1 MDSRLLQAL
10 HTSLRLLL
18 STSLRLLYYVQE
30 FYKYSAVLY
39 KYNICIY
46 AREEISTQV
55 LRFIV
60 CDLSSKRLRNAVS
73 YITQATGMLSPIL
86 LKPPRDT
93 VCDLF
98 IQVPA
103 GAVSDIIWTSYS
115 SLFSW
120 IKPTSLLLQ
129 NMLYKP

>member
-1 MDSRLLQAL
+1 MVSITPQFICTLAYNLQAL

-86 LKPPRDT
+86 LKPPRD
-93 VCDLF
+93 
-98 IQVPA
+98 
-103 GAVSDIIWTSYS
+103 AVSEIYTSS
-115 SLFSW
+115 RGVLSP
-120 IKPTSLLLQ
+120 I
-129 NMLYKP
+129 

>member
-73 YITQATGMLSPIL
+73 DITQATMGCCLRNIY
-86 LKPPRDT
+86 KFTR
-93 VCDLF
+93 
-98 IQVPA
+98 
-103 GAVSDIIWTSYS
+103 GAVSDIIWTLYS
-115 SLFSW
+115 STYHHW
-120 IKPTSLLLQ
+120 TKPTSLLLQ
-129 NMLYKP
+129 NMLYKL

>member
-1 MDSRLLQAL
+1 MGDSRLLQAL

-39 KYNICIY
+39 KYNIYIY

-60 CDLSSKRLRNAVS
+60 CNLSSKRHRNAVS
-73 YITQATGMLSPIL
+73 DITQATMGCCLRNIYEFM
-86 LKPPRDT
+86 R
-93 VCDLF
+93 
-98 IQVPA
+98 
-103 GAVSDIIWTSYS
+103 GAVSDIIWTLYS
-115 SLFSW
+115 STYHHW
-120 IKPTSLLLQ
+120 TKPTSLLLQ
-129 NMLYKP
+129 NMLYKL